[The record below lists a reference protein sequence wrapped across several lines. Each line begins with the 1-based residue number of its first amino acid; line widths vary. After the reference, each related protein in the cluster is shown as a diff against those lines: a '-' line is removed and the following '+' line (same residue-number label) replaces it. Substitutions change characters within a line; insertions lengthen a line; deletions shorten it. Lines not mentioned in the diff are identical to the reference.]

1 VDLLIKFLDQNNGKL
16 SKKKREKQ
24 LEVFGD
30 EEIMIIE
37 ETFQNIFWM
46 NNSLLSIIILGFK
59 VQ

>member
-1 VDLLIKFLDQNNGKL
+1 MDLLIKFLDQNNGKL